1 MANNN
6 LIQGERFAITGGS
19 KQGGFFDVAEAVG
32 SGLDIAAKVYQAQ
45 EAKRQEAKA
54 QKEAEIART
63 NQKVGKMLSQ
73 LDTNV
78 DLTGISPAQQK
89 IVKNFLL
96 DKRQEYVDAANAIAQ
111 YSPTD
116 REYMDYADIMQNV
129 NNEIASLSNNL
140 KAYKTS
146 QAEFLEDG
154 FKNRLS
160 NADTTKINTA
170 ADIYSRDADFNIKGG
185 NLMFKTEGG
194 EVNYSDFR
202 NPAIKAYDTAN
213 AIMKMTEAV
222 NSTGEKLTQ
231 NQKDSLRLQ
240 LLSAFDGN
248 PEILQSIAVDKLLSP
263 GMLNID
269 YTQFD
274 DVASLQEGVINSL
287 MNGFEKVANDSHSRK
302 QNKGGGQRQYNFRL
316 AYREEMRFK
325 HPDGKFYDRQIGTDG
340 STRFVDQ
347 RGNIYKGDSNELID
361 LRRSPEKTTTTPS
374 PTQTDKDKRNEII
387 QTVGAEARKS
397 GLSKA
402 GVKEAV
408 NEALRE
414 AKLKELE

>member
-1 MANNN
+1 MANKN
-6 LIQGERFAITGGS
+6 LIQGERFAITGGNE
-19 KQGGFFDVAEAVG
+19 QGGFFDVAEAVG
-32 SGLDIAAKVYQAQ
+32 GGLDIATKVYQAQ

-54 QKEAEIART
+54 QKEAEIAST

-78 DLTGISPAQQK
+78 DLTGVSPAQQK

-160 NADTTKINTA
+160 DADTAKINTA
-170 ADIYSRDADFNIKGG
+170 TDVYGRDADFNIKGG
-185 NLMFKTEGG
+185 NLMFRTEGG

-213 AIMKMTEAV
+213 AIMKMTETV

-269 YTQFD
+269 YTQFN

-302 QNKGGGQRQYNFRL
+302 ESKKKGSRQYNFRL
-316 AYREEMRFK
+316 AYSDRMRFK
-325 HPDGKFYDRQIGTDG
+325 GPDGKVYDRQDGTDG
-340 STRFVDQ
+340 SVRFVDQ
-347 RGNIYKGDSNELID
+347 RGNIYEGDSNELTD
-361 LRRSPEKTTTTPS
+361 LRRSPKKTTTTTTTTVPNEY
-374 PTQTDKDKRNEII
+374 PEWVTDEKLYDDLIGQYPN
-387 QTVGAEARKS
+387 
-397 GLSKA
+397 LSKEMYDY
-402 GVKEAV
+402 KIEQK
-408 NEALRE
+408 N
-414 AKLKELE
+414 KK

>member
-1 MANNN
+1 MANKN
-6 LIQGERFAITGGS
+6 LIQGERFAITGGNE
-19 KQGGFFDVAEAVG
+19 QGGFFDVAEAVG
-32 SGLDIAAKVYQAQ
+32 GGLDIATKVYQAQ

-54 QKEAEIART
+54 QKEAEIAST

-78 DLTGISPAQQK
+78 DLTGVSPAQQK

-116 REYMDYADIMQNV
+116 REYMDYADIMQSV

-160 NADTTKINTA
+160 DADTTKINTA
-170 ADIYSRDADFNIKGG
+170 TDIYGRDADFNIKSG
-185 NLMFKTEGG
+185 NLMFRTEGG

-213 AIMKMTEAV
+213 AIMKMTETV

-269 YTQFD
+269 YTQFN

-302 QNKGGGQRQYNFRL
+302 QKKTKGNRQYNFRL
-316 AYREEMRFK
+316 AYSDRMRFK
-325 HPDGKFYDRQIGTDG
+325 GPDGKVYDRQDGTDG
-340 STRFVDQ
+340 SVRFVDQ
-347 RGNIYKGDSNELID
+347 RGNIYEGDSNELID
-361 LRRSPEKTTTTPS
+361 LRRSPQKTTTTTVP
-374 PTQTDKDKRNEII
+374 NEYPEW
-387 QTVGAEARKS
+387 AED
-397 GLSKA
+397 
-402 GVKEAV
+402 
-408 NEALRE
+408 
-414 AKLKELE
+414 KELYDNLIANYPGVSKEMYDIKIEQKNKK